1 MHRASLFKSLR
12 RCGVVELS
20 ATLVTVIGIVVSLLA
35 QGIKLAGAK
44 WGWKPNR
51 VAITWISGGLALVLA
66 LMFGGAA
73 FPAWPVLL
81 PTGAPLD
88 LVIVV
93 LQWVGQV
100 LVVLVAVVGFAK
112 IIYDL
117 VLMKLFEYLGLG
129 ESQQLKLIVSAQAT
143 RAEPPLPF

>member
-1 MHRASLFKSLR
+1 MA
-12 RCGVVELS
+12 ELS

-44 WGWKPNR
+44 WGWKPSR

-66 LMFGGAA
+66 LIFGGAA

-81 PTGAPLD
+81 ATGAPLD

-129 ESQQLKLIVSAQAT
+129 ESQQMAMIISAQAT
-143 RAEPPLPF
+143 RADPSEPF

>member
-1 MHRASLFKSLR
+1 M
-12 RCGVVELS
+12 ELS
-20 ATLVTVIGIVVSLLA
+20 ATLVSVIGIVVSLLA
-35 QGIKLAGAK
+35 QGIKLVGAR
-44 WGWKPNR
+44 WGWKPSR
-51 VAITWISGGLALVLA
+51 VSITWISGGLALVLA
-66 LMFGGAA
+66 LIFGGAV

-81 PTGAPLD
+81 ATGAPLD

-129 ESQQLKLIVSAQAT
+129 ESQQMEILHSAQT
-143 RAEPPLPF
+143 RTYPDGPF